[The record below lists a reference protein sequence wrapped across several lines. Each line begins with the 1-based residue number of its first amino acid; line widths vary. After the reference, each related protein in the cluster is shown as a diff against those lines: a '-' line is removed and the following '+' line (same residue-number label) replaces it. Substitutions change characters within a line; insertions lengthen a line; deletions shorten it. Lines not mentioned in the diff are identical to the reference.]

1 MCPWRLG
8 VEAGVFLEPRARDSI
23 PPLRNSRASRCG
35 RGAFMVAL
43 AGRVADVFPSSDAL
57 SEMVWLVPVLD
68 GA

>member
-8 VEAGVFLEPRARDSI
+8 VEAGVFL
-23 PPLRNSRASRCG
+23 
-35 RGAFMVAL
+35 VAL